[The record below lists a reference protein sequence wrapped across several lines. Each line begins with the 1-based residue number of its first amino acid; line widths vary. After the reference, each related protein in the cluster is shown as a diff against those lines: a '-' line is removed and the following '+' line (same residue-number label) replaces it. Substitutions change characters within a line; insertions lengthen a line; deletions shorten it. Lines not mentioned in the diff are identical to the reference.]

1 MIMKNFIVTICLLAI
16 TTLSAQ
22 KSHEGMWKC
31 DYSDAPMSIEI
42 IKKDWLKITTFQ
54 SNGEID
60 LVEIYVKNNKQA
72 KLAERYAN
80 RKKIYNKTL
89 VYKKSN

>member
-1 MIMKNFIVTICLLAI
+1 MIMKNIIVTICLLAI

-22 KSHEGMWKC
+22 SSHEGVWKC
-31 DYSDAPMSIEI
+31 DYSDMPMGIEI
-42 IKKDWLKITTFQ
+42 IKKDWLKITTFKP
-54 SNGEID
+54 NGEID
-60 LVEIYVKNNKQA
+60 LVEIYVKNSKQA
-72 KLAERYAN
+72 KRAERYAD

>member
-1 MIMKNFIVTICLLAI
+1 MKNIIVTICLLAMA
-16 TTLSAQ
+16 TLSAQ
-22 KSHEGMWKC
+22 KSYEGTWEC
-31 DYSDAPMSIEI
+31 DYSDMPVGIEI
-42 IKKDWLKITTFQ
+42 IKKDWLKITTFK

-72 KLAERYAN
+72 KRAEKYAN
-80 RKKIYNKTL
+80 RKKLYNKTL